1 MSLRTTASI
10 ILMIASWAVILW
22 AIYKISTGREVGLNE
37 VIAISSLWMTYFTT
51 MTWRGEEGAQQDE
64 ELDPNTTAQ
73 SYKISYFLLTIFILV
88 AMAVDMLMHRTTN
101 ILLLALLGLSMII
114 LPMVEFIHARKEKGR
129 K

>member
-1 MSLRTTASI
+1 M
-10 ILMIASWAVILW
+10 
-22 AIYKISTGREVGLNE
+22 
-37 VIAISSLWMTYFTT
+37 IAISSLWMTYFTT
-51 MTWRGEEGAQQDE
+51 MTWRGEEEAQQDE

>member
-10 ILMIASWAVILW
+10 ILMIASWAVILL
-22 AIYKISTGREVGLNE
+22 AIYKISTDREVGLNE

-73 SYKISYFLLTIFILV
+73 SYKLSYFLLTIFILV

-101 ILLLALLGLSMII
+101 ILLLALLGFSMII
-114 LPMVEFIHARKEKGR
+114 LPMVEFIYARKEKGR